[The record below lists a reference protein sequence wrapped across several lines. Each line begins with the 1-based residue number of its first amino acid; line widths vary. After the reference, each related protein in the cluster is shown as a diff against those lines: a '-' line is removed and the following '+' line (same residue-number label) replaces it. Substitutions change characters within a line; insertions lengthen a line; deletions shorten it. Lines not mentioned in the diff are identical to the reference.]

1 MVITDQ
7 TCGSIQVKMK
17 INCIA
22 IDDEPLA
29 LDKIREYIKRVGYL
43 NLLSTFDNAVDALEF
58 LKEHKVDLI
67 FLDIQM
73 EELTGIQMLETLQ
86 DKPKVVLTTA
96 YDEYALKGYELDVC
110 DYLLKPVSFQRF
122 LLACEKVYKQ
132 FDPKTEI
139 QKEPASASNNRLNYF
154 FVKNGS
160 KTQKINFEDILF
172 VEGMKDYL
180 RIWTTNEKVMTL
192 LSFKKLEELLPSEKF
207 IRIHK
212 SFLISIDKI
221 ENIERN
227 RIKIAGE
234 RLPIGNSYRR
244 QFYKT
249 IENRQVN

>member
-1 MVITDQ
+1 
-7 TCGSIQVKMK
+7 MK

-29 LDKIREYIKRVGYL
+29 LDKIREYIKRIGYL
-43 NLLSTFDNAVDALEF
+43 NLLAVFNNAIDALEF

-96 YDEYALKGYELDVC
+96 YDEYALRGYELDVC
-110 DYLLKPVSFQRF
+110 DYLLKPISFQRF
-122 LLACEKVYKQ
+122 LQACEKVYKQ
-132 FDPKTEI
+132 IDPEI
-139 QKEPASASNNRLNYF
+139 QVEKAHTGTTSNNNNLNYF
-154 FVKNGS
+154 FVKNGN

-180 RIWTTNEKVMTL
+180 RIWTKEEKVMTL
-192 LSFKKLEELLPSEKF
+192 LSFKKLEELLPGDKF
-207 IRIHK
+207 VRIHK
-212 SFLISIDKI
+212 SYLISIDKI
-221 ENIERN
+221 ESIERN

-244 QFYKT
+244 QFYKI
-249 IENRQVN
+249 IENRQAN

>member
-1 MVITDQ
+1 
-7 TCGSIQVKMK
+7 MK

-29 LDKIREYIKRVGYL
+29 LNKIREYIKRIGYL
-43 NLLSTFDNAVDALEF
+43 NLLSTFDNAIDALEF
-58 LKEHKVDLI
+58 MKDNKVDLI

-73 EELTGIQMLETLQ
+73 EELTGIQMLEALQ
-86 DKPKVVLTTA
+86 VKPKVVLTTA

-110 DYLLKPVSFQRF
+110 DYLLKPISFQRF
-122 LLACEKVYKQ
+122 LQACEKVYKQ
-132 FDPKTEI
+132 IDPEIHANIEKTVPLEN
-139 QKEPASASNNRLNYF
+139 KNKSNYF
-154 FVKNGS
+154 FVKNGN

-180 RIWTTNEKVMTL
+180 RIWTIHEKVMTL
-192 LSFKKLEELLPSEKF
+192 LSFKKLEEILPSDKF

-212 SFLISIDKI
+212 SYLISIDKI
-221 ENIERN
+221 ESIERN

-234 RLPIGNSYRR
+234 RLPIGNIYRR